1 MNPWITW
8 VKAFAHRNGTSYGC
22 ALTHPE
28 CSRAYH
34 AQKARASALRGPP
47 AGAAPGRPKRVIP
60 PYECCRTWKLDK
72 GKRVRDGRCP
82 NTCPNFA
89 LRNGK
94 LYCSW
99 CIGDESTGKFTT
111 KRDWDKMHA

>member
-1 MNPWITW
+1 MHPWITW
-8 VKAFAHRNGTSYGC
+8 VKAFAQRNRMSYGC

-34 AQKARASALRGPP
+34 AQKV
-47 AGAAPGRPKRVIP
+47 PGRPKRVIP
-60 PYECCRTWKLDK
+60 PYECCRTYKTDK
-72 GKRVRDGRCP
+72 HGRRVRDGRCP

-89 LRNGK
+89 LRDGK

-99 CIGDESTGKFTT
+99 CIGDETKGKFIT
-111 KRDWDKMHA
+111 KLGWDKMHELRR

>member
-8 VKAFAHRNGTSYGC
+8 VKAFAHRNRTSYGC

-34 AQKARASALRGPP
+34 AQKARNGGLRESPT
-47 AGAAPGRPKRVIP
+47 PGRPKRVIP

-72 GKRVRDGRCP
+72 GRRVRDGRCP

-99 CIGDESTGKFTT
+99 CLGDESTGKFTT